1 MYPGLMVAY
10 VVKAAVSVSSAADL
24 SGVSRRILWMRMGTS
39 LMVEGALGAASR
51 GGAVDGN

>member
-1 MYPGLMVAY
+1 MVAY